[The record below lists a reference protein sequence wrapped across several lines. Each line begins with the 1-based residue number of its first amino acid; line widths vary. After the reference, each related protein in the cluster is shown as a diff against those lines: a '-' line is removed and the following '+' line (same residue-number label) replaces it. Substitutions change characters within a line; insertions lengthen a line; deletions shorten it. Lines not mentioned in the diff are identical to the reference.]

1 MNRLQKKCVIATAG
15 IHLLLLLILVFGSAF
30 FSPRPKPDDTQLL
43 DVIPANLIDAAF
55 NSGVRNATPPA
66 PAPVVT
72 PPPQPAPP
80 TPAVQ
85 PAPPPPAP
93 KPVVTPP
100 PTITER
106 LEKIFTPEPEPAKPA
121 PEKSEPKP
129 HQIQINTQLV
139 ARVAPKTSTTPD
151 NSQQT
156 ARAIN
161 NAIQNLQTNL
171 SPGTT
176 IDMPGD
182 STVAYANYASVVKS
196 IYDRAWTTAGQ
207 HRQR

>member
-15 IHLLLLLILVFGSAF
+15 FHLLLLLILVFGSAF

-72 PPPQPAPP
+72 PPPLPAPP

-85 PAPPPPAP
+85 RAPPPPAP

-121 PEKSEPKP
+121 LEKSEPKP

-139 ARVAPKTSTTPD
+139 ARVAPKTSTTFRQFAAD
-151 NSQQT
+151 SAGNQQ
-156 ARAIN
+156 
-161 NAIQNLQTNL
+161 
-171 SPGTT
+171 SDPGFET
-176 IDMPGD
+176 
-182 STVAYANYASVVKS
+182 KS
-196 IYDRAWTTAGQ
+196 FAG
-207 HRQR
+207 HDD